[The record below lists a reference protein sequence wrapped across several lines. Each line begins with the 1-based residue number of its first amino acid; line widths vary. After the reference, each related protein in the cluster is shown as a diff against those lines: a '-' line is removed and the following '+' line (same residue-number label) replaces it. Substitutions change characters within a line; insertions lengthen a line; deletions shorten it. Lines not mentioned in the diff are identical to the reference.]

1 MKTERKFTRNYGS
14 LQKIESTPSV
24 QNDHLGTEELS
35 VTENESSWEEAESN
49 RQDILKHNYETGK
62 GRLIWKRKCKNC
74 GKEFYTICYFRKYCH
89 LSDCRSIASK
99 KRNEQ
104 RKLEHFSEHTCSVC
118 SGSFVSKRNDAKF
131 CSNACRQ
138 KAYRSKA
145 SK

>member
-1 MKTERKFTRNYGS
+1 MELKTERKFTQNYGS

-49 RQDILKHNYETGK
+49 RQDILKQNYETGK

-89 LSDCRSIASK
+89 LSDCQQTKI
-99 KRNEQ
+99 
-104 RKLEHFSEHTCSVC
+104 
-118 SGSFVSKRNDAKF
+118 G
-131 CSNACRQ
+131 
-138 KAYRSKA
+138 
-145 SK
+145 

>member
-1 MKTERKFTRNYGS
+1 MKTEKEFKINYGS
-14 LQKIESTPSV
+14 LQKIESTPSG
-24 QNDHLGTEELS
+24 QNDHLGIEELP
-35 VTENESSWEEAESN
+35 VTKKELSWAEAESN
-49 RQDILKHNYETGK
+49 RQDILKHNYETSTGY
-62 GRLIWKRKCKNC
+62 RVWKRKCKNC
-74 GKEFYTICYFRKYCH
+74 GKEFYTLCYFRKYCH

>member
-1 MKTERKFTRNYGS
+1 MKKENKFKINYGS
-14 LQKIESTPSV
+14 LQKIDSTSCA
-24 QNDHLGTEELS
+24 QNEPLGTEELS
-35 VTENESSWEEAESN
+35 VTEKESSWEEAESN
-49 RQDILKHNYETGK
+49 RQHILKHNYETGK
-62 GRLIWKRKCKNC
+62 GRLIWKRRCKNC
-74 GKEFYTICYFRKYCH
+74 GKEFYTLCYFRKYCH

-104 RKLEHFSEHTCSVC
+104 RKLEHFSKHTCSVC